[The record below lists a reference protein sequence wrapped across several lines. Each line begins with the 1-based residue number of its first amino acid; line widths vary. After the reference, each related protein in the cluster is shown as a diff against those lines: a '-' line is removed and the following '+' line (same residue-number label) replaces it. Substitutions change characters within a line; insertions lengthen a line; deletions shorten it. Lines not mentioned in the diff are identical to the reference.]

1 MSTNF
6 SKKKKKKKKKRLSLN
21 EKELNLRSS
30 QFIFL
35 ELLKKVSRTQK
46 LPITIMS
53 NKEKLNINDSFRA
66 YNNVTKTY

>member
-6 SKKKKKKKKKRLSLN
+6 SKKKKKRLSLN

-35 ELLKKVSRTQK
+35 ELLKKISRTQK
-46 LPITIMS
+46 LPITIMN
-53 NKEKLNINDSFRA
+53 NKEKLNINDSFCA
-66 YNNVTKTY
+66 YNNITKTY